1 MTDSKVAKIFVRP
14 DNTAVLT
21 CPQCGRQKVI
31 LVDSSKG
38 YKNDLKVKC
47 VCQNVFRA
55 FIEFRKNVRK
65 KKNLVGTYI
74 NHSQGG
80 SSGYLT
86 TQDISL
92 AGLTFTTVNMK
103 NFTVGDAISLE
114 FTLYNED
121 ETVIKKE
128 AIVRGVRKNSI
139 GCEFKGTEEDYGSPL
154 GYYVM
159 TKLK

>member
-1 MTDSKVAKIFVRP
+1 MPDSKVAKIFVRP

-47 VCQNVFRA
+47 VCQNVFRV

-65 KKNLVGTYI
+65 KKNLVGTYV
-74 NHSQGG
+74 NHSQND

-92 AGLTFTTVNMK
+92 AGLTFTTLNMK
-103 NFTVGDAISLE
+103 HFTAGDALSLE
-114 FTLYNED
+114 FTLYD
-121 ETVIKKE
+121 EYQTVIKKE
-128 AIVRGVRKNSI
+128 AIVRACAKTLLAASS
-139 GCEFKGTEEDYGSPL
+139 KA
-154 GYYVM
+154 
-159 TKLK
+159 LKKILAVHWAIMS